1 MRRLVSVFWLA
12 LSVLT
17 APVQAQSATSEQI
30 VWQLKNPF
38 RYFKDPEQTARHARA
53 VKSLGLDDAA
63 TPITAAERAL
73 AKDTDGR
80 GWASAAYA
88 KVEDEACW
96 YDHALNQQAD
106 RDCGAYVLPKS
117 HAVLVQSPITN
128 GPCTWSIDG
137 QTIASLDCR
146 KLTEIQIPYP
156 TGAAVTLTVSGN
168 VVATLPVKVVDL
180 LVVGLGD
187 SFGSGEGNP
196 DKPVSFMRGRTVDYS
211 GSEYPRD
218 EFAGFPQRDGLPLN
232 ADERNPAFARQGAG
246 WVHRNCHRSLYSHQ
260 LRAALHL
267 AVADPKQQQSVTFV
281 GLACTGAT
289 ILDLFNVYTGRI
301 EPAVASDPAH
311 AKRAYGI
318 SALST
323 LSHALCKSGKAE
335 LAGKNYNVDD
345 RLENGGREIKLFN
358 CPPADR
364 LRNVDLLLLS
374 IGGNDVGFSGL
385 VANASLDDAYLGMA
399 KLFGESP
406 KIKPAIATSYLARLP
421 GRYAA
426 LAEAIK
432 DVTGIAETWRVV
444 LTAYPKMGFDHEGNA
459 CRAGNAGMDLTRAW
473 RMNTASIRATE
484 IFMED
489 EFIPVMRKAA
499 SDAGWTLATAHRDKL
514 FDGHGICAIAES
526 EAETGA
532 ANNKKLPRHA
542 TGSTRRSQWT
552 PYRPAEFRPYLST
565 QRWFRTPNDA
575 FLAAHYHGGEKTIL
589 RGGRL
594 LQLTS
599 WSAYSGAFHPNAEGH
614 AAIADG
620 VVSTIKD
627 RPLAAA
633 SP

>member
-1 MRRLVSVFWLA
+1 MRRFVSVFCLA
-12 LSVLT
+12 LLGVI
-17 APVQAQSATSEQI
+17 APAHAQTTSGEQI

-38 RYFKDPEQTARHARA
+38 RYFKDPEQTARHTRA
-53 VKSLGLDDAA
+53 VKSLGLGDAA
-63 TPITAAERAL
+63 TPIAATERTL

-80 GWASAAYA
+80 GWASSAYA

-96 YDHALNQQAD
+96 YDHALNKQAD
-106 RDCGAYVLPKS
+106 RDCGDYVLPKS
-117 HAVLVQSPITN
+117 HAVLVQSPVTN

-137 QTIASLDCR
+137 TTIAAADCR

-156 TGAAVTLTVSGN
+156 AGAAVTLTVGGN
-168 VVATLPVKVVDL
+168 LVATLPIKVVDL

-196 DKPVSFMRGRTVDYS
+196 DKPVSFMRGRTVDYA

-246 WVHRNCHRSLYSHQ
+246 WVHRNCHRSLYAHQ

-289 ILDLFNVYTGRI
+289 ILDLFNAYTGRA
-301 EPAVASDPAH
+301 EPKVASDPAH
-311 AKRAYGI
+311 AKQAHGM

-323 LSHALCKSGKAE
+323 LSHALCKPGKAE
-335 LAGKNYNVDD
+335 LADKNYNVDD
-345 RLENGGREIKLFN
+345 RLKNGGDQIRLFN
-358 CPPADR
+358 CPAADR

-385 VANASLDDAYLGMA
+385 IANASLDDAYLGMA

-406 KIKPAIATSYLARLP
+406 KIKPPIATSFLARLP
-421 GRYAA
+421 GRYSA

-432 DVTGIAETWRVV
+432 DVTGITDTWRIV

-459 CRAGNAGMDLTRAW
+459 CRPGNAGMDLTRAW
-473 RMNTASIRATE
+473 RMNTNAILATE
-484 IFMED
+484 RFMED
-489 EFIPVMRKAA
+489 EFMPVMRKAA
-499 SDAGWTLATAHRDKL
+499 TDAGWSLATAHRDKH
-514 FDGHGICAIAES
+514 FDGHGLCAIAES
-526 EAETGA
+526 EADEA
-532 ANNKKLPRHA
+532 AAHNKKLPRYA
-542 TGSTRRSQWT
+542 TGDGRRSQWT
-552 PYRPAEFRPYLST
+552 PYRPADFRPYLST

-575 FLAAHYHGGEKTIL
+575 FLAAHYHGGEKTIS

-599 WSAYSGAFHPNAEGH
+599 WSAFSGAFHPNAEGH
-614 AAIADG
+614 AAMADA

-627 RPLAAA
+627 KPLAAA